1 MAGFVTDERVE
12 LKLDDVWYQGRIA
25 PGKKLGGGMFY
36 SDTPMIMNGKPIGTF
51 IYIDNLAFEKQQG
64 DLRKQ
69 KLPAKDVAMGELRAM
84 PGATDYLEAQKRFG
98 KGRAQPKTK
107 KAAKKTCS
115 PGYEVYNFRKTRKGV
130 FYNCLPKKRK
140 TRRSLI

>member
-1 MAGFVTDERVE
+1 MAGFATDERVE
-12 LKLDDVWYQGRIA
+12 LKLDDVWYQGRISV
-25 PGKKLGGGMFY
+25 GKNLGGGMFY

-98 KGRAQPKTK
+98 KGR
-107 KAAKKTCS
+107 
-115 PGYEVYNFRKTRKGV
+115 TRKS
-130 FYNCLPKKRK
+130 KRRHRK
-140 TRRSLI
+140 TRRSHI

>member
-1 MAGFVTDERVE
+1 MAGFATDERVE
-12 LKLDDVWYQGRIA
+12 LKLDDVWYQGRISV
-25 PGKKLGGGMFY
+25 GKNLGGGMFY

-84 PGATDYLEAQKRFG
+84 PGATDYLQAQKRFG
-98 KGRAQPKTK
+98 KGR
-107 KAAKKTCS
+107 
-115 PGYEVYNFRKTRKGV
+115 TRSRRSRPTRG
-130 FYNCLPKKRK
+130 LGPRK
-140 TRRSLI
+140 TRRSRK